1 MNNKRNRIPPTLP
14 SLPLITQLANIQ
26 AESLNLF
33 TKKHK
38 EYNACIEVYGHVKML
53 ETLKDKLSTFCN
65 TKSNIFEKNNY
76 EFDKLRQELM
86 ELQNYSA
93 MLIMKLD
100 DNMKIRKEL
109 DKNVT
114 CVSRDISTDEL
125 IKRVMRGEVVRFE

>member
-1 MNNKRNRIPPTLP
+1 MNNERNRIPSTLP

-26 AESLNLF
+26 SETLTLF

-38 EYNACIEVYGHVKML
+38 EYKACIEAYGHVKML

-65 TKSNIFEKNNY
+65 TKSNIFEKNTY

-93 MLIMKLD
+93 LLIMKLD
-100 DNMKIRKEL
+100 DNMDIRKEL
-109 DKNVT
+109 DKNVIR
-114 CVSRDISTDEL
+114 VSRDMDTDEI
-125 IKRVMRGEVVRFE
+125 IKRVMRGEVLRFE

>member
-1 MNNKRNRIPPTLP
+1 MSNERNRIPPTLP

-26 AESLNLF
+26 AETLNLF

-100 DNMKIRKEL
+100 DNMKTRKEL
-109 DKNVT
+109 DKNVSR
-114 CVSRDISTDEL
+114 VSREINIDEL
-125 IKRVMRGEVVRFE
+125 IKRVMRGEVIRFE

>member
-26 AESLNLF
+26 AETLNLF

-100 DNMKIRKEL
+100 DNRKIRKEL

>member
-1 MNNKRNRIPPTLP
+1 MANERNRIPPTLP

-26 AESLNLF
+26 SETLTLF

-38 EYNACIEVYGHVKML
+38 EYKACIETYGHVKML

-93 MLIMKLD
+93 LLIMKLD
-100 DNMKIRKEL
+100 DNMDIRKEL

-114 CVSRDISTDEL
+114 CVSRDVSTDEI
-125 IKRVMRGEVVRFE
+125 IKRVMRGEVLRFE

>member
-1 MNNKRNRIPPTLP
+1 MNNERNRIPPLP

-38 EYNACIEVYGHVKML
+38 EYNACIEAYGHVKML

-76 EFDKLRQELM
+76 EFDKLRHELM

-114 CVSRDISTDEL
+114 LVSREIDTEEL
-125 IKRVMRGEVVRFE
+125 IKRVMRGEVIRFE